1 MIDMYGQSGASII
14 TEGIQEKLQN
24 LSKLNITQKQN
35 VVKENEEN
43 IETPD
48 NSVKKESMVIEKQGN
63 IEKSDNSGKKESMV
77 IKRTLKIEHFIHD
90 CIQRALAALKD
101 PEDDTSRTTERL
113 KNTLRLL
120 DNSEGNTYICFFC
133 VLLNR
138 TLHLASSLPVMSCN
152 VLTDFN
158 HTYVYLFFEVL
169 TY

>member
-1 MIDMYGQSGASII
+1 MQCGIWQSIHIDDVRPFKYIPAMIDMYGQSGASII
-14 TEGIQEKLQN
+14 SEGIQEKLQN

-120 DNSEGNTYICFFC
+120 DNSEGTYI
-133 VLLNR
+133 
-138 TLHLASSLPVMSCN
+138 
-152 VLTDFN
+152 
-158 HTYVYLFFEVL
+158 YLFFLCTSQQNL
-169 TY
+169 TFG